1 LTRNNTKVKTIKKK
15 SFHLLFKVFSNG
27 VYFMP
32 NLKSAKK
39 RTRQNAKRNLHN
51 RVVKAAMKTQ
61 IKKFI
66 AMLNEKPAEEVKKE
80 LDHTISVL
88 DKVGKRGIIH
98 KNNIARKKSALYKAY
113 NQKLATPAE
122 EK

>member
-1 LTRNNTKVKTIKKK
+1 
-15 SFHLLFKVFSNG
+15 
-27 VYFMP
+27 
-32 NLKSAKK
+32 
-39 RTRQNAKRNLHN
+39 
-51 RVVKAAMKTQ
+51 MKTQ
-61 IKKFI
+61 INKFI

-113 NQKLATPAE
+113 NQKLATPAPAE